1 MYVWGQRLLLV
12 GAFGMAAAAAFA
24 DGTAGAYLAGRS
36 AAQNGDLGEAAVQ
49 FQRASEGDPRHRAI
63 LNTAITMQVAVGD
76 VAGAEA
82 LAAPALASGHD
93 SRAAALVAI
102 AAAARHE
109 RWTDLLALLDA
120 GHSGGPLL
128 DGLARGWALTA
139 LGREDAARA
148 MFDELAE
155 LEGLGTVARH
165 HGALALGSDG
175 EGVTPAEGLASAFLT
190 VGSAVRGEVDDSFAL
205 IHLRLAH
212 HVDPASDRALVSAG
226 MLLRDMGR
234 HALAAQ
240 VLSGV
245 AEDSP
250 LWPEAALGRAFALR
264 DSGADGEAADLLE
277 RLADG
282 SQDLAV
288 LAALGDL
295 HRDAGRIAEAN
306 TAFGRALSLAAE
318 DDPRRWVL
326 HFGRAVTHDLLDD
339 WTSAEADLRA
349 ALALAPG
356 TPLLLNYLGY
366 GLVERRQDLDEALGM
381 IRAAVAQEP
390 EDGAFA
396 DSLGW
401 ALFVTGDH
409 AGAVREL
416 ERAVEL
422 SPSDPVIVDHLGDVY
437 WAVGRRIE
445 ARYQWRRALGLTPPP
460 PLTARLEGKL
470 DRGIVAAAAAPQE
483 ETHIVTVA
491 NGDHPQT
498 R

>member
-1 MYVWGQRLLLV
+1 MHGRGQRLLLA
-12 GAFGMAAAAAFA
+12 GAIGMAAAAASA
-24 DGTAGAYLAGRS
+24 DGIAGAYLAGRS

-49 FQRASEGDPRHRAI
+49 FQRASQGDPRHRAI
-63 LNTAITMQVAVGD
+63 LNTAITMQVTVGD
-76 VAGAEA
+76 MAGAEGLAGPA
-82 LAAPALASGHD
+82 LAAGHD
-93 SRAAALVAI
+93 SRSAVLVAI
-102 AAAARHE
+102 ASAARQD
-109 RWTDLLALLDA
+109 RWSDLLALLDS

-128 DGLARGWALTA
+128 DGLARGWALMA
-139 LGREDAARA
+139 LGRTEAARA
-148 MFDELAE
+148 AFDELAE
-155 LEGLGTVARH
+155 REGLGGVARH
-165 HGALALGSDG
+165 HGALALAPEG
-175 EGVTPAEGLASAFLT
+175 EGATPAEGLASAFLT
-190 VGSAVRGEVDDSFAL
+190 VGRALEGEVDDSFAL

-212 HVDPASDRALVSAG
+212 HIDPGSGRALVSAG
-226 MLLRDMGR
+226 MLLRDMDR
-234 HALAAQ
+234 HELAAE
-240 VLSGV
+240 VLSGMT
-245 AEDSP
+245 EDSP

-264 DSGADGEAADLLE
+264 DSGAEAEAVALLE

-282 SQDLAV
+282 SPDLAV
-288 LAALGDL
+288 FAALGDL

-306 TAFGRALSLAAE
+306 AAYGRALSLAAG

-326 HFGRAVTHDLLDD
+326 HFGRAVTHDLMED

-356 TPLLLNYLGY
+356 TPLVLNYLGY
-366 GLVERRQDLDEALGM
+366 GLVERRQKLEEALGM
-381 IRAAVAQEP
+381 IRTAVALDP

-437 WAVGRRIE
+437 WAVGRRTE
-445 ARYQWRRALGLTPPP
+445 ARYQWRRALGFAPPP
-460 PLTARLEGKL
+460 PLTARLVGKL
-470 DRGIVAAAAAPQE
+470 DRGIVAAAARQDGSE
-483 ETHIVTVA
+483 IVTVA
-491 NGDHPQT
+491 HGNHPQT